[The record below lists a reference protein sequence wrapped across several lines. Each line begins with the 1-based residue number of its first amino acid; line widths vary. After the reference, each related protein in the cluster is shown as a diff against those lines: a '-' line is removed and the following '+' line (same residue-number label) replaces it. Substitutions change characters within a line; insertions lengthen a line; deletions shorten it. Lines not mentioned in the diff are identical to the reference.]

1 VFLLLLTLIAAQ
13 DVAPPIA
20 AVSESL
26 VGKPA
31 PPIRLDLLSG
41 APFDLADHKG
51 KVVFLAFWATWCEP
65 CRREIPRLL
74 HAEGN
79 YKDLV
84 VLGISTEPRAD
95 VASYLED
102 EHFDF
107 RTAIDA
113 DSKVSKA
120 YGIDLVPRL
129 FVIDQKGIVV
139 KMIRG
144 LPGEGTIKRILDTLL
159 PRSIARSA
167 SSHLTLRLPWSPMRH
182 PPAFGYGLFQ
192 GRETLLQR
200 YRFGEGEHKAT
211 RALPV
216 AFKVESNR
224 NNVRVRAGNRLDGID
239 DDARLLIA
247 QQIR

>member
-1 VFLLLLTLIAAQ
+1 MFLVLLTLLAAQ
-13 DVAPPIA
+13 DVTPPIA

-31 PPIRLDLLSG
+31 PPVLLETVAG
-41 APFDLADHKG
+41 GRFNLAEQEG
-51 KVVFLAFWATWCEP
+51 RIVFLAFWATWCEP

-95 VASYLED
+95 VARYLSD
-102 EHFDF
+102 EHFAF
-107 RTAIDA
+107 RSAIDA

-129 FVIDQKGIVV
+129 FVVNQKGVVV

-144 LPGEGTIKRILDTLL
+144 LPGEGTIKRVLE
-159 PRSIARSA
+159 S
-167 SSHLTLRLPWSPMRH
+167 LTQP
-182 PPAFGYGLFQ
+182 PPA
-192 GRETLLQR
+192 
-200 YRFGEGEHKAT
+200 
-211 RALPV
+211 
-216 AFKVESNR
+216 N
-224 NNVRVRAGNRLDGID
+224 
-239 DDARLLIA
+239 
-247 QQIR
+247 